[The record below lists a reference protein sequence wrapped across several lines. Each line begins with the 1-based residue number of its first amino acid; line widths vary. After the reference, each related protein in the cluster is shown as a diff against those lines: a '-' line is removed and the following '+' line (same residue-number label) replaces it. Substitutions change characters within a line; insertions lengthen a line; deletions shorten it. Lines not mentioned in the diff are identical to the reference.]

1 MKADIDRVTKL
12 LTDTVMLLCKNGLT
26 YDRELK
32 IQGLLAI
39 TLDTAD
45 VFVVQ
50 ISETFESPAAGQSSE
65 KSLPNV
71 EKPAAD
77 KQASRKRVTPA
88 ASRPSEEVVDLT
100 QLAEMPLA
108 EPPLGHSRN
117 TNFQRHSLPPPTYAP
132 AMVPPPARGMGY
144 PIGSCWPMR
153 TNQCLDVSGLNR
165 FPNMVPPQSFGY
177 GIRDEIFTDSNGP
190 HMPLNYWTNTRQ
202 PNPGGFHG
210 PLPVNKPSRDLSSSA
225 SRWQCNSN
233 FT

>member
-117 TNFQRHSLPPPTYAP
+117 TNFQRHSLPPP
-132 AMVPPPARGMGY
+132 ARGMSY

-153 TNQCLDVSGLNR
+153 TNQFLDVSGLNR

-177 GIRDEIFTDSNGP
+177 GIRDEIFTD
-190 HMPLNYWTNTRQ
+190 
-202 PNPGGFHG
+202 
-210 PLPVNKPSRDLSSSA
+210 
-225 SRWQCNSN
+225 
-233 FT
+233 